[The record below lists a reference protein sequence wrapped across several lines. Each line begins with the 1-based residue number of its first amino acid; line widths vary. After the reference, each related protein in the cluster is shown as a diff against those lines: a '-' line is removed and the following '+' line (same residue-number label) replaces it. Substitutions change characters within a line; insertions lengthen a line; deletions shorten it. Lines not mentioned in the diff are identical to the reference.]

1 MMPPPNLL
9 DDFDFDDTPMFEG
22 GDDGEVVAKY
32 YDALKAQLA
41 AARLRAAGIPC
52 FLASSTAQSVLP
64 HLQLLVRLQVR
75 PQDLKRAREVLG
87 EAEIDD
93 PEETSVQREP
103 FWPVVAILAIVIA
116 IILLALLIQA
126 LGL

>member
-1 MMPPPNLL
+1 MMPRPNLL

-22 GDDGEVVAKY
+22 GDEGEVVAKY

-75 PQDLKRAREVLG
+75 PQDLHRAREVLG

-93 PEETSVQREP
+93 PEAAGSQEAP
-103 FWPVVAILAIVIA
+103 FWPVVVILAVVIA
-116 IILLALLIQA
+116 IILVALLVQA